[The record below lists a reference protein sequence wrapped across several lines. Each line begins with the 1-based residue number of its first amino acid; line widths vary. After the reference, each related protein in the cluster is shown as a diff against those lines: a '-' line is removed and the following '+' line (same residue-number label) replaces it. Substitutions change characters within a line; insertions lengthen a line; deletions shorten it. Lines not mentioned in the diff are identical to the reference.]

1 MMKRSNHCSID
12 HLIVCVWKLKQSTLM
27 SVCAWWWCIIILSIY
42 NHSHNTHSILFID
55 RFFIFFSFHPKKRIF
70 CLRKENRC
78 CIKTDRFKS
87 IGIKFKWWIRWIWMC
102 VCVYVCVSFI
112 VVGLNDQIESMRLM
126 TIMMSISMLMLV
138 IIMIIVAYWIDQMVW
153 KSDARISFLFPI
165 DGWNPIPNWSI
176 SHKYSSHHNVSIA
189 ERERERIFSFSKQ
202 TQCYLNCI
210 YHFWNVSSPKMTKN
224 SISHTE

>member
-102 VCVYVCVSFI
+102 VCVCVRMCI
-112 VVGLNDQIESMRLM
+112 VYCCWIKWPDRINAVDDDHDVDIDADVGDYYDYCGLLNRPNGLKIWCAH
-126 TIMMSISMLMLV
+126 
-138 IIMIIVAYWIDQMVW
+138 II
-153 KSDARISFLFPI
+153 F
-165 DGWNPIPNWSI
+165 I
-176 SHKYSSHHNVSIA
+176 SHRRMKSHPKLINITQ
-189 ERERERIFSFSKQ
+189 IFKPS
-202 TQCYLNCI
+202 
-210 YHFWNVSSPKMTKN
+210 
-224 SISHTE
+224 